1 MLATLYATKAP
12 SQPVSTIL
20 SFQSLSRAPLHFR
33 TRTIFSS
40 EATHEMA
47 ARGAS
52 SAIAKLGRLGWV
64 SSMRQTPALLH
75 RTTRQAQPLLFRE
88 RTTSFIPP
96 FSRLA
101 HNIPRPLRADSS
113 ATSDRL
119 KAKRQ
124 EPHYELTFTCI
135 PCGERSSHV
144 VSKQGYHHGSVLI
157 SCPGCRNRHVISD
170 HLRIFGDKSVTVED
184 LMRDRGRLV
193 KRGTLGEDGDL
204 EFWEDGTVT
213 PHEGGAGEA
222 ARGGLDGKQDNEA
235 LSAPGATFKST
246 GEKAT

>member
-1 MLATLYATKAP
+1 R
-12 SQPVSTIL
+12 L
-20 SFQSLSRAPLHFR
+20 SH
-33 TRTIFSS
+33 
-40 EATHEMA
+40 
-47 ARGAS
+47 
-52 SAIAKLGRLGWV
+52 V
-64 SSMRQTPALLH
+64 
-75 RTTRQAQPLLFRE
+75 
-88 RTTSFIPP
+88 
-96 FSRLA
+96 
-101 HNIPRPLRADSS
+101 IPRPVLTNSS
-113 ATSDRL
+113 TSNDRL

-193 KRGTLGEDGDL
+193 KRGALGEDGDL

-213 PHEGGAGEA
+213 PHQEGAGEA
-222 ARGGLDGKQDNEA
+222 VRGGIDGKQKDGDSS
-235 LSAPGATFKST
+235 LPGATFKS
-246 GEKAT
+246 